1 MAAGA
6 SDPTRRRVVA
16 GAAAGS
22 LLAGGARAAP
32 DLISIRTDLET
43 WVAIGGKASGGPGD
57 TDSGAWMES
66 RLRLFGYR
74 TRRQAFQAPVFDA
87 RTAALTLGN
96 TRVEGLA
103 QAPARVTGPG
113 GVSGPLTLGTPPAPT
128 PASTPGVVLVADLP
142 ARRWSSV
149 RQPELLALAEAVKRS
164 GAAGLV
170 LVTNGPTGEAIALNA
185 PAEAPPFGVPTLV
198 LAPKDAGPVLAAA
211 REGRTARLV
220 IDGQAGRRPA
230 FNLIGRID
238 RGAGRTVV
246 LSTPRSGW
254 FTCAGERGPG
264 IALWLA
270 LLPWMAKTLKRH
282 DIVVVSASGHE
293 YENLGAEAF
302 LRWGA
307 PDPKRTALWVHLGA
321 GIAARDW
328 AETPQ
333 GLAPLDRPDPARVMM
348 GSPHLVGIL
357 KESFAGEAG
366 LEAPLPAGPTA
377 AGELAEIL
385 KAGYPAAF
393 GVFGSH
399 RFHHTALDDARCL
412 DPALVERLLPRFQAA
427 MLKALGEA

>member
-1 MAAGA
+1 MATGP
-6 SDPTRRRVVA
+6 SDPTRRGVVA
-16 GAAAGS
+16 GAAAAP
-22 LLAGGARAAP
+22 LLAGAARAAP
-32 DLISIRTDLET
+32 DLISIRTDLEA
-43 WVAIGGKASGGPGD
+43 WVAMGGKASGGPGD
-57 TDSGAWMES
+57 RDSGAWMES

-74 TRRQAFQAPVFDA
+74 TRRQAFRAPFLDV

-96 TRVEGLA
+96 ASVQGLA
-103 QAPARVTGPG
+103 QAPASVTGPG
-113 GVSGPLTLGTPPAPT
+113 GVTGGLTLGRPTAPARG
-128 PASTPGVVLVADLP
+128 ALVVVDLP

-149 RQPELLALAEAVKRS
+149 RQPELRTLADEVRAS
-164 GAAGLV
+164 GAAGLI

-264 IALWLA
+264 IALWMA
-270 LLPWMAKTLKRH
+270 LLPWMAKTLTRH
-282 DIVVVSASGHE
+282 DIVVVTASGHE

-302 LRWGA
+302 LHREA
-307 PDPKRTALWVHLGA
+307 PAPERTALWVHLGA

-328 AETPQ
+328 AETPK

-348 GSPHLVGIL
+348 GSAHLVGIL

-366 LEAPLPAGPTA
+366 LEAPLPAGPAA

-393 GVFGSH
+393 GVFGGH

-427 MLKALGEA
+427 ILKALGEA

>member
-1 MAAGA
+1 MAAA
-6 SDPTRRRVVA
+6 PPDPTRRGVVA
-16 GAAAGS
+16 GAAATP
-22 LLAGGARAAP
+22 LLAGQATAGA

-43 WVAIGGKASGGPGD
+43 WVAMGDKASGGPGD
-57 TDSGAWMES
+57 RDSGAWMES

-74 TRRQAFQAPVFDA
+74 TQRQVFRAPSDRLGSV
-87 RTAALTLGN
+87 ALTLGN
-96 TRVEGLA
+96 ASVQGLA
-103 QAPARVTGPG
+103 QAPASVTGPG
-113 GVSGPLTLGTPPAPT
+113 GVTGGLTLGRPTAPARG
-128 PASTPGVVLVADLP
+128 ALVVVDLP

-149 RQPELLALAEAVKRS
+149 RQPELRTLADEVRAS
-164 GAAGLV
+164 GAAGLI

-185 PAEAPPFGVPTLV
+185 PAGAPPFGVPTLV

-220 IDGQAGRRPA
+220 IDGEASQRPA

-238 RGAGRTVV
+238 RGKGRTVV

-264 IALWLA
+264 VALWLA
-270 LLPWMAKTLKRH
+270 LLPWMAKHLKNH
-282 DIVVVSASGHE
+282 DIVVITASGHE

-302 LRWGA
+302 LHREA
-307 PDPKRTALWVHLGA
+307 PAPERTALWVHLGA

-328 AETPQ
+328 KETPQ
-333 GLAPLDRPDPARVMM
+333 GLSPLDRPDPARVLM
-348 GSPHLVGIL
+348 GSAHLVEIL

-366 LEAPLPAGPTA
+366 LDAPLPAGPAA

-393 GVFGSH
+393 GVFGAH
-399 RFHHTALDDARCL
+399 RFHHTILDDARCL

>member
-1 MAAGA
+1 MTKGVP
-6 SDPTRRRVVA
+6 DPTRRGVVA
-16 GAAAGS
+16 GAASAP
-22 LLAGGARAAP
+22 LLAGQATAGA

-43 WVAIGGKASGGPGD
+43 WVAMGDKASGGPGD

-66 RLRLFGYR
+66 RLKRFGYR
-74 TRRQAFQAPVFDA
+74 TQRQVFEAPSDRLGSV
-87 RTAALTLGN
+87 ALTLGN
-96 TRVEGLA
+96 ASVQGVA
-103 QAPARVTGPG
+103 QGPARVTGPG
-113 GVSGPLTLGTPPAPT
+113 GVTGGLTLGRPTAPARG
-128 PASTPGVVLVADLP
+128 ALVVVDLP

-149 RQPELLALAEAVKRS
+149 RQPELRTLADEVRAS
-164 GAAGLV
+164 GAAGLI

-185 PAEAPPFGVPTLV
+185 PAGAPPFGVPTLV

-220 IDGQAGRRPA
+220 IDGEAGQRPA

-238 RGAGRTVV
+238 RGKGRTVV

-264 IALWLA
+264 VALWMA
-270 LLPWMAKTLKRH
+270 LLPWMAKRLKNH
-282 DIVVVSASGHE
+282 DIVVITASGHE

-302 LRWGA
+302 LHREA

-333 GLAPLDRPDPARVMM
+333 GLEPLDRPDPARVLM
-348 GSPHLVGIL
+348 GSAHLVEIL

-366 LEAPLPAGPTA
+366 LEAPLPAGPAA

-393 GVFGSH
+393 GVFGAH
-399 RFHHTALDDARCL
+399 RFHHTILDDARCL

>member
-1 MAAGA
+1 MAAA
-6 SDPTRRRVVA
+6 PPDPTRRGVVA
-16 GAAAGS
+16 GAAAAP
-22 LLAGGARAAP
+22 LLAGAARAAP
-32 DLISIRTDLET
+32 DLISVRTDLEA
-43 WVAIGGKASGGPGD
+43 WVAMGGKASGGPGD
-57 TDSGAWMES
+57 RDSGAWMES

-74 TRRQAFQAPVFDA
+74 TRRQAFRAPFLDV

-96 TRVEGLA
+96 ASVQGLA
-103 QAPARVTGPG
+103 QAPASVTGPG
-113 GVSGPLTLGTPPAPT
+113 GVTGGLTLGRPTAPARG
-128 PASTPGVVLVADLP
+128 ALVVVDLP

-149 RQPELLALAEAVKRS
+149 RQPELRTLADEVRAS
-164 GAAGLV
+164 GAAGLI

-185 PAEAPPFGVPTLV
+185 PAGETPFGVPTLV
-198 LAPKDAGPVLAAA
+198 LAPKDARPVLAAA

-264 IALWLA
+264 IALWMA
-270 LLPWMAKTLKRH
+270 LLPWMAKTLTRH
-282 DIVVVSASGHE
+282 DIVVVTASGHE

-302 LRWGA
+302 LRREA
-307 PDPKRTALWVHLGA
+307 PAPERTALWVHLGA

-348 GSPHLVGIL
+348 GSAHLVGIL

-366 LEAPLPAGPTA
+366 LDAPLPAGPAA

-412 DPALVERLLPRFQAA
+412 DPAFVERLLPRFQAA

>member
-1 MAAGA
+1 MAAGP
-6 SDPTRRRVVA
+6 SDPTRRGVVA
-16 GAAAGS
+16 GAAAS
-22 LLAGGARAAP
+22 PLLAGAGRSAP
-32 DLISIRTDLET
+32 DLISIRTDLEA
-43 WVAIGGKASGGPGD
+43 WVAIGGKGSGGPGD
-57 TDSGAWMES
+57 RDSGAWMES

-74 TRRQAFQAPVFDA
+74 TQRQAFRAPFLNV

-96 TRVEGLA
+96 ASVQGLA
-103 QAPARVTGPG
+103 QAPASVTGPG
-113 GVSGPLTLGTPPAPT
+113 GVTGGLTLGRPTAPT
-128 PASTPGVVLVADLP
+128 RGALVVVDLP

-149 RQPELLALAEAVKRS
+149 RQPELRTLADEVRAS
-164 GAAGLV
+164 GAAGLI

-185 PAEAPPFGVPTLV
+185 PAGAPPFGVPTLV

-220 IDGQAGRRPA
+220 IDGRAGRRDA

-264 IALWLA
+264 IALWMA
-270 LLPWMAKTLKRH
+270 LLPWMAKTLTRH
-282 DIVVVSASGHE
+282 DIVVVTASGHE

-302 LRWGA
+302 LHREA
-307 PDPKRTALWVHLGA
+307 PAPERTALWVHLGA

-399 RFHHTALDDARCL
+399 CFHHTALDDARCL

>member
-1 MAAGA
+1 MTTGA
-6 SDPTRRRVVA
+6 PDPTRRGVVA
-16 GAAAGS
+16 GAASAP
-22 LLAGGARAAP
+22 LLAGQATAGA

-43 WVAIGGKASGGPGD
+43 WVAMGDKASGGPGD
-57 TDSGAWMES
+57 RDSGAWMES

-74 TRRQAFQAPVFDA
+74 TQRQAFEAPSDRLGSV
-87 RTAALTLGN
+87 ALTLGN
-96 TRVEGLA
+96 ASVQGLA
-103 QAPARVTGPG
+103 QAPASVTGPG
-113 GVSGPLTLGTPPAPT
+113 GVTGGLTLGRPTAPARG
-128 PASTPGVVLVADLP
+128 ALVVVDLP

-149 RQPELLALAEAVKRS
+149 RQPELRTLADEVRAS
-164 GAAGLV
+164 GAAGLI

-185 PAEAPPFGVPTLV
+185 PAGAPPFGVPTLV

-211 REGRTARLV
+211 REGQTARLV

-264 IALWLA
+264 IALWMA
-270 LLPWMAKTLKRH
+270 LLPWMAKTLTRH
-282 DIVVVSASGHE
+282 DIVVITASGHE

-302 LRWGA
+302 LHREA
-307 PDPKRTALWVHLGA
+307 PEPKRTDLWVHLGA

-328 AETPQ
+328 KETPQ
-333 GLAPLDRPDPARVMM
+333 GLEPLDRPDPARVLM
-348 GSPHLVGIL
+348 GSAHLVEIL

-366 LEAPLPAGPTA
+366 LEAPLPAGPAA

-385 KAGYPAAF
+385 RAGYPAAF
-393 GVFGSH
+393 GVFGAH
-399 RFHHTALDDARCL
+399 RFHHTLLDDARCL
-412 DPALVERLLPRFQAA
+412 DPAFVERLLPRFQAA

>member
-1 MAAGA
+1 MAVAPH
-6 SDPTRRRVVA
+6 DPTRRGVVA
-16 GAAAGS
+16 GAASAP
-22 LLAGGARAAP
+22 LLAGTATAGA

-43 WVAIGGKASGGPGD
+43 WVAMGDKASGGPGD
-57 TDSGAWMES
+57 RDSGAWMES
-66 RLRLFGYR
+66 RLKRFGYR
-74 TRRQAFQAPVFDA
+74 TQRQVFEAPSDRLGSV
-87 RTAALTLGN
+87 ALTLGN
-96 TRVEGLA
+96 ASVQGVA
-103 QAPARVTGPG
+103 QGPARVTGPG
-113 GVSGPLTLGTPPAPT
+113 GVTGGLTLGRPTAPARG
-128 PASTPGVVLVADLP
+128 ALVVVDLP

-149 RQPELLALAEAVKRS
+149 RQPELRTLADEVRAS
-164 GAAGLV
+164 GAAGLI

-185 PAEAPPFGVPTLV
+185 PAGAPPFGVPTLV

-211 REGRTARLV
+211 REGQTARLV
-220 IDGQAGRRPA
+220 IDGEAGQRPA

-238 RGAGRTVV
+238 RGKGRTVV

-264 IALWLA
+264 VALWLA
-270 LLPWMAKTLKRH
+270 LLPWMAKRLKNH
-282 DIVVVSASGHE
+282 DIVVITASGHE

-302 LRWGA
+302 LHREA
-307 PDPKRTALWVHLGA
+307 PAPERTALWVHLGA

-333 GLAPLDRPDPARVMM
+333 GLEPLDRPDPARVLM
-348 GSPHLVGIL
+348 GSAHLVEIL

-366 LEAPLPAGPTA
+366 LDAPLPAGPAA

-393 GVFGSH
+393 GVFGAH
-399 RFHHTALDDARCL
+399 RFHHTTLDDARSL

>member
-1 MAAGA
+1 MTTGA
-6 SDPTRRRVVA
+6 PDPTRRGVVA
-16 GAAAGS
+16 GAASAP
-22 LLAGGARAAP
+22 LLAGQATAGA

-43 WVAIGGKASGGPGD
+43 WVAMGDKASGGPGD
-57 TDSGAWMES
+57 RDSGAWMES

-74 TRRQAFQAPVFDA
+74 TQRQAFRAPSDRLGSV
-87 RTAALTLGN
+87 ALTLGN
-96 TRVEGLA
+96 ASVQGLA
-103 QAPARVTGPG
+103 QAPASVTGPG
-113 GVSGPLTLGTPPAPT
+113 GVTGGLTLGRPTAPARG
-128 PASTPGVVLVADLP
+128 ALVVVDLP

-149 RQPELLALAEAVKRS
+149 RQPELRTLADEVRAS
-164 GAAGLV
+164 GAAGLI

-185 PAEAPPFGVPTLV
+185 PAGAPPFGVPTLV

-211 REGRTARLV
+211 REGQTARLV
-220 IDGQAGRRPA
+220 IDGKAGQRTA

-264 IALWLA
+264 IALWMA
-270 LLPWMAKTLKRH
+270 LLPWMAKTLTRH
-282 DIVVVSASGHE
+282 DIVVVTASGHE

-302 LRWGA
+302 LHREA
-307 PDPKRTALWVHLGA
+307 PAPERTALWVHLGA

-328 AETPQ
+328 AEPPQ
-333 GLAPLDRPDPARVMM
+333 GLEPLDRPDPARVLM
-348 GSPHLVGIL
+348 GSPHLVDIL

-393 GVFGSH
+393 GVFGAH
-399 RFHHTALDDARCL
+399 RFHHTILDDARCL
-412 DPALVERLLPRFQAA
+412 DPAFVERLLPRFQAA

>member
-1 MAAGA
+1 MAGSGA
-6 SDPTRRRVVA
+6 SDPTRRGVVA
-16 GAAAGS
+16 GAAAGP
-22 LLAGGARAAP
+22 LIARSAMASP
-32 DLISIRTDLET
+32 DVISIRTDLET
-43 WVAIGGKASGGPGD
+43 WVAIGGKASGGRGNR
-57 TDSGAWMES
+57 DSGAWMEA
-66 RLRLFGYR
+66 RLKRFGYR
-74 TRRQAFQAPVFDA
+74 TRRQAFQAPFCDL
-87 RTAALTLGN
+87 RTAALTFGKAS
-96 TRVEGLA
+96 VQGFA
-103 QAPARVTGPG
+103 QGPARVTGPV
-113 GVSGPLTLGTPPAPT
+113 GVSGALTLGRPVAPAVG
-128 PASTPGVVLVADLP
+128 ALVVADLP

-149 RQPELLALAEAVKRS
+149 RQPELLDLAGAVKAS
-164 GAAGLV
+164 GAAGLI
-170 LVTNGPTGEAIALNA
+170 LITRGPTGEAIALNA

-254 FTCAGERGPG
+254 FTCAAERGPG

-302 LRWGA
+302 LRHEA
-307 PDPKRTALWVHLGA
+307 PDPKQTDLWVHLGA

-328 AETPQ
+328 RETPQ
-333 GLAPLDRPDPARVMM
+333 GLAPLDRPDPSRILM
-348 GSPHLVGIL
+348 GSSQLVDIL
-357 KESFAGEAG
+357 KENFADEPG
-366 LEAPLPAGPTA
+366 LQNALPAGPLA
-377 AGELAEIL
+377 GGELAEIL

-393 GVFGSH
+393 GVFGAH
-399 RFHHTALDDARCL
+399 RFHHTTLDDARCL

-427 MLKALGEA
+427 ILKALGEA

>member
-1 MAAGA
+1 M
-6 SDPTRRRVVA
+6 DPTRRGVVA
-16 GAAAGS
+16 GAAAS
-22 LLAGGARAAP
+22 PLLAPSARAAP
-32 DLISIRTDLET
+32 DLISIRTDLEA
-43 WVAIGGKASGGPGD
+43 WVAMGGKASGGPGD
-57 TDSGAWMES
+57 RDSGAWMES

-74 TRRQAFQAPVFDA
+74 TRRQAFEAPTGRLTAVRLTVGDVSLEGSAQAPV
-87 RTAALTLGN
+87 
-96 TRVEGLA
+96 
-103 QAPARVTGPG
+103 RVTGPVGVRAPLALAREDAPG
-113 GVSGPLTLGTPPAPT
+113 GAL
-128 PASTPGVVLVADLP
+128 LVADLP

-149 RQPELLALAEAVKRS
+149 RQAEIAALAESVRRT
-164 GAAGLV
+164 GAAGLI

-185 PAEAPPFGVPTLV
+185 PAGAPPFGLPALV

-211 REGRTARLV
+211 REGQTAQLV
-220 IDGQAGRRPA
+220 IDGRTGRRRA

-264 IALWLA
+264 IALWMA
-270 LLPWMAKTLKRH
+270 LLPWMAKTLTRH
-282 DIVVVSASGHE
+282 DIVVVTASGHE

-302 LRWGA
+302 LHREA
-307 PDPKRTALWVHLGA
+307 PDPKRTDLWVHLGA

-328 AETPQ
+328 KETPQ
-333 GLAPLDRPDPARVMM
+333 GLAPLDRPDPARVLM
-348 GSPHLVGIL
+348 GSAHLVEIL

-366 LEAPLPAGPTA
+366 LDAPLPAGPAA

-385 KAGYPAAF
+385 KASYPAAF

-427 MLKALGEA
+427 ILKALGEA

>member
-1 MAAGA
+1 MTTGP
-6 SDPTRRRVVA
+6 SDPTRRGVVA
-16 GAAAGS
+16 GAASAP
-22 LLAGGARAAP
+22 LLAGQATAGA

-43 WVAIGGKASGGPGD
+43 WVAMGDKASGGPGD

-66 RLRLFGYR
+66 RLKRFGYR
-74 TRRQAFQAPVFDA
+74 TQRQVFEAPSDRLGSV
-87 RTAALTLGN
+87 ALTLGN
-96 TRVEGLA
+96 ASVQGLA
-103 QAPARVTGPG
+103 QAPASVTGPG
-113 GVSGPLTLGTPPAPT
+113 GVTGGLTLGRPTAPARG
-128 PASTPGVVLVADLP
+128 ALVVVDLP

-149 RQPELLALAEAVKRS
+149 RQPELRTLADEVRAS
-164 GAAGLV
+164 GAAGLI

-185 PAEAPPFGVPTLV
+185 PAGAPPFGVPTLV

-211 REGRTARLV
+211 REGQTARLV
-220 IDGQAGRRPA
+220 IDGEAGQRPA

-238 RGAGRTVV
+238 RGKGRTVV

-264 IALWLA
+264 VALWLA
-270 LLPWMAKTLKRH
+270 LLPWMAKRLKNH
-282 DIVVVSASGHE
+282 DIVVITASGHE

-302 LRWGA
+302 LHREA
-307 PDPKRTALWVHLGA
+307 PEPKRTALWVHLGA

-328 AETPQ
+328 KETPQ
-333 GLAPLDRPDPARVMM
+333 GLEPLDRPDPARVLM
-348 GSPHLVGIL
+348 GSPHLVDIL

-366 LEAPLPAGPTA
+366 LEAPLPAGPAA

-393 GVFGSH
+393 GVFGAH
-399 RFHHTALDDARCL
+399 RFHHTILDDARCL
-412 DPALVERLLPRFQAA
+412 DPAFVERLLPRFQAA

>member
-1 MAAGA
+1 VAAGP
-6 SDPTRRRVVA
+6 SDPTRRGVVA
-16 GAAAGS
+16 GAAAAP
-22 LLAGGARAAP
+22 LAAGPALSQ

-43 WVAIGGKASGGPGD
+43 WVAMGDKASGGPGD

-66 RLRLFGYR
+66 RLKRFGYR
-74 TRRQAFQAPVFDA
+74 TQRQAFEAPSHRPGVV
-87 RTAALTLGN
+87 ALTLGN
-96 TRVEGLA
+96 TSVQGVA
-103 QAPARVTGPG
+103 QGPARVTGPG
-113 GVSGPLTLGTPPAPT
+113 GVTGALTWGI
-128 PASTPGVVLVADLP
+128 PASPSGGALAVMDLP

-149 RQPELLALAEAVKRS
+149 RQAELRDLPDRVRAS
-164 GAAGLV
+164 GAAGLI

-185 PAEAPPFGVPTLV
+185 PAGAPPFGVPTLV

-211 REGRTARLV
+211 REGRTAQLV
-220 IDGQAGRRPA
+220 IDGEAGQRPA

-238 RGAGRTVV
+238 RGKGRTVV

-264 IALWLA
+264 VALWMA
-270 LLPWMAKTLKRH
+270 LLPWMAKRLKNH
-282 DIVVVSASGHE
+282 DIVVITASGHE

-302 LRWGA
+302 LHREA
-307 PDPKRTALWVHLGA
+307 PAPERTALWVHLGA

-328 AETPQ
+328 KETPQ
-333 GLAPLDRPDPARVMM
+333 GLEPLDRPDPARVLM
-348 GSPHLVGIL
+348 GSAHLVEIL

-366 LEAPLPAGPTA
+366 LEAPLPSGPAA

-393 GVFGSH
+393 GVFGAH
-399 RFHHTALDDARCL
+399 RFHHTILDDARCL
-412 DPALVERLLPRFQAA
+412 DPSFVERLLPRFQAA

>member
-1 MAAGA
+1 MDAAPP
-6 SDPTRRRVVA
+6 DPTRRGVVA
-16 GAAAGS
+16 GAAAS
-22 LLAGGARAAP
+22 PLLAGAARAAP
-32 DLISIRTDLET
+32 DLISIRTDLEA
-43 WVAIGGKASGGPGD
+43 WVAMGGKASGGPGD
-57 TDSGAWMES
+57 RDSGAWMES

-74 TRRQAFQAPVFDA
+74 TQRQAFQAPVFDA

-128 PASTPGVVLVADLP
+128 PGALVVVDLP

-149 RQPELLALAEAVKRS
+149 RQAELRTLGDEVRAS
-164 GAAGLV
+164 GAAGLI

-211 REGRTARLV
+211 REGRPARLV

-270 LLPWMAKTLKRH
+270 LLPWMAKRLKNH

-302 LRWGA
+302 LRREA
-307 PDPKRTALWVHLGA
+307 PAPEHTALWVHLGA

-366 LEAPLPAGPTA
+366 LEAPLPAGPAA

-427 MLKALGEA
+427 ILKALGEA

>member
-1 MAAGA
+1 MAVAPH
-6 SDPTRRRVVA
+6 DPTRRGVVA
-16 GAAAGS
+16 GAASAP
-22 LLAGGARAAP
+22 LLAGTATAGA

-43 WVAIGGKASGGPGD
+43 WVAMGDKASGGPGD
-57 TDSGAWMES
+57 RDSGAWMES
-66 RLRLFGYR
+66 RLKRFGYR
-74 TRRQAFQAPVFDA
+74 TQRQVFEAPSDRLGSV
-87 RTAALTLGN
+87 ALTLGN
-96 TRVEGLA
+96 ASVQGVA
-103 QAPARVTGPG
+103 QGPARVTGPG
-113 GVSGPLTLGTPPAPT
+113 GVTGGLTLGRPTAPARG
-128 PASTPGVVLVADLP
+128 ALVVVDLP

-149 RQPELLALAEAVKRS
+149 RQPELRTLADEVRAS
-164 GAAGLV
+164 GAAGLI

-185 PAEAPPFGVPTLV
+185 PAGAPPFGVPTLV
-198 LAPKDAGPVLAAA
+198 LAPKDAGPVLDAA
-211 REGRTARLV
+211 REGQTARLV
-220 IDGQAGRRPA
+220 IDGEAGQRPA

-238 RGAGRTVV
+238 RGKGRTVV

-264 IALWLA
+264 VALWLA
-270 LLPWMAKTLKRH
+270 LLPWMAKRLKNH
-282 DIVVVSASGHE
+282 DIVVITASGHE

-302 LRWGA
+302 LHREA
-307 PDPKRTALWVHLGA
+307 PDPERTALWVHLGA

-333 GLAPLDRPDPARVMM
+333 GLEPLDRPDPARVLM
-348 GSPHLVGIL
+348 GSAHLVEIL

-366 LEAPLPAGPTA
+366 LEAPLPAGPAA

-393 GVFGSH
+393 GVFGAH
-399 RFHHTALDDARCL
+399 RFHHTILDDARCL